1 MATLKRPD
9 GVEIHWEASGEG
21 PLLVVAPNWASHPSV
36 YAPLIAELDRDHRVV
51 RYDARGTGEST
62 RQGPYDI
69 ETSADDLAALLDAAN
84 EPAVLFG
91 LVDAHN
97 ACLHATAARPE
108 LVRGVIGAQ
117 MVMPMGVRMM
127 GEIDTPISSEAVLEA
142 GLEFLENDYRSF
154 LRAALPAGNRQ
165 MSEKEIRERV
175 SEQVAY
181 CDQESALGRMRS
193 FASDEPLEQ
202 ARALGDRLWI
212 LYLLEGMEPLFPPAE
227 KVMPLTRELLP
238 EAHVEVLEEGIVSR
252 PDLTATRIREIVG
265 ERAPHDSSL

>member
-9 GVEIHWEASGEG
+9 GVEIHWEASGAG

-127 GEIDTPISSEAVLEA
+127 GEIDTPISSEAVL
-142 GLEFLENDYRSF
+142 
-154 LRAALPAGNRQ
+154 
-165 MSEKEIRERV
+165 
-175 SEQVAY
+175 
-181 CDQESALGRMRS
+181 
-193 FASDEPLEQ
+193 
-202 ARALGDRLWI
+202 
-212 LYLLEGMEPLFPPAE
+212 
-227 KVMPLTRELLP
+227 
-238 EAHVEVLEEGIVSR
+238 
-252 PDLTATRIREIVG
+252 
-265 ERAPHDSSL
+265 